1 MSWRSWFTEN
11 PPSLRPKLSRQPQ
24 MPVQPHANASAAAA
38 ASFMS
43 ASVYQSRSCAVRGA
57 RRTLNREQG
66 KVGQDFLDKSP
77 MQSDELKMEI
87 AYGEGRGLTPQSET
101 QV

>member
-1 MSWRSWFTEN
+1 M
-11 PPSLRPKLSRQPQ
+11 
-24 MPVQPHANASAAAA
+24 
-38 ASFMS
+38 
-43 ASVYQSRSCAVRGA
+43 RGA

-87 AYGEGRGLTPQSET
+87 TYGERRGLTPQSET

>member
-1 MSWRSWFTEN
+1 MGLL
-11 PPSLRPKLSRQPQ
+11 P
-24 MPVQPHANASAAAA
+24 
-38 ASFMS
+38 
-43 ASVYQSRSCAVRGA
+43 ASVYQSRSCTVRGG

-77 MQSDELKMEI
+77 MQGDELKMKI
-87 AYGEGRGLTPQSET
+87 AYGERRGLTPQSEK

>member
-1 MSWRSWFTEN
+1 MKDADVNWVVSGMMVNRLGAYRDWKGPN
-11 PPSLRPKLSRQPQ
+11 K
-24 MPVQPHANASAAAA
+24 
-38 ASFMS
+38 S
-43 ASVYQSRSCAVRGA
+43 ASVYQSRSCTVRGA

-87 AYGEGRGLTPQSET
+87 AYGERRGLTPQSET